1 MHKLSKFTSYYRVT
15 QLTQNHSIVFLHG
28 LRGDREKT
36 WTKSGVVWP
45 KDLLPDDVPAS
56 RIFLFGYDTNITSA
70 DQSGATKTEIHSD
83 AEDVCAKLA
92 AERLNTQTVD
102 RPIVFVAHSLG
113 GLVAAQIL
121 VHGEQKPENSA
132 ESSIAKNI
140 RGMVFLGTPFR
151 GSSVAK
157 PAEVVRRVLDL
168 FRVDTQQQ
176 TLKLLGVDSERL
188 DELTRAFPQVLNK
201 RRSSKDIQHRIEAF
215 FFYETLKTR
224 LGIGS
229 VQIVATE
236 SAQLHGCGDA
246 APIRADHIGI
256 CKFETKDADGYATV
270 VAAIRKAM
278 IPPGAS
284 PTQGGDRI
292 INILGKAVNVAND
305 SISIG
310 SQVNYL

>member
-1 MHKLSKFTSYYRVT
+1 MARYGLLEVYNGENAKAD
-15 QLTQNHSIVFLHG
+15 IIFLHG

-36 WTKSGVVWP
+36 WTKNGVVWP
-45 KDLLPDDVPAS
+45 KDLLSDDIPAT

-70 DQSGATKTEIHSD
+70 GQSGATKTEIHSD

-92 AERLNTQTVD
+92 AERLSTQTVD
-102 RPIVFVAHSLG
+102 RPIIFVAHSLG

-121 VHGEQKPENSA
+121 VHGEHKPENSTEA
-132 ESSIAKNI
+132 SIAKNV

-151 GSSVAK
+151 GSSVAR

-168 FRVDTQQQ
+168 FRIDTQQQ

-201 RRSSKDIQHRIEAF
+201 LRSSKDIDRRIEAF
-215 FFYETLKTR
+215 FFYETLKTSR
-224 LGIGS
+224 GIGS
-229 VQIVATE
+229 VQIVETE

-278 IPPGAS
+278 IPPGILPS
-284 PTQGGDRI
+284 NGGKI

-310 SQVNYL
+310 SQVNHL

>member
-1 MHKLSKFTSYYRVT
+1 MARYGLLEVYNGENAKAD
-15 QLTQNHSIVFLHG
+15 IIFLHG

-36 WTKSGVVWP
+36 WTKNGVVWP
-45 KDLLPDDVPAS
+45 KDLLSDDIPAT

-70 DQSGATKTEIHSD
+70 GQSGATKTEIHSD

-92 AERLNTQTVD
+92 AERLSTQTVD
-102 RPIVFVAHSLG
+102 RPIIFVAHSLG

-121 VHGEQKPENSA
+121 VHGEHKPENSTEA
-132 ESSIAKNI
+132 SIAKNV

-151 GSSVAK
+151 GSSVAR

-168 FRVDTQQQ
+168 FRIDTQQQ

-201 RRSSKDIQHRIEAF
+201 LRSSKDIDRRIEAF
-215 FFYETLKTR
+215 FFYETLKTSR
-224 LGIGS
+224 GIGS
-229 VQIVATE
+229 IVETE

-278 IPPGAS
+278 IPPGILPS
-284 PTQGGDRI
+284 NGGKI

-310 SQVNYL
+310 SQVNHL

>member
-1 MHKLSKFTSYYRVT
+1 MAQYGLLEVYNGENA
-15 QLTQNHSIVFLHG
+15 QADIVFLHG

-36 WTKSGVVWP
+36 WTKNGVVWP
-45 KDLLPDDVPAS
+45 KDLLPDDIPAS
-56 RIFLFGYDTNITSA
+56 RIFLFGYDTNITRS
-70 DQSGATKTEIHSD
+70 DQSGTTNTEIHSD

-92 AERLNTQTVD
+92 AERLSTQTVD
-102 RPIVFVAHSLG
+102 RPIIFVAHSLG

-121 VHGEQKPENSA
+121 VHGEHKPENSSEA
-132 ESSIAKNI
+132 SIAKNI

-151 GSSVAK
+151 GSSVAR
-157 PAEVVRRVLDL
+157 PAEVVRRVLGL
-168 FRVDTQQQ
+168 FRIDTQQQ

-201 RRSSKDIQHRIEAF
+201 RRSSKDIEDRIEAF

-224 LGIGS
+224 FGIGS
-229 VQIVATE
+229 VQIVETE
-236 SAQLHGCGDA
+236 SAKLQGCGDA

-256 CKFETKDADGYATV
+256 CKFETKDSDGYAAV
-270 VAAIRKAM
+270 VAAIRKTM
-278 IPPGAS
+278 IPPGAFPS
-284 PTQGGDRI
+284 HGGDRI